1 MRDILIF
8 MMLCLLLAV
17 ATFTGEILF
26 GEGVE
31 VDAIR
36 TLIKERI

>member
-1 MRDILIF
+1 MKIIFIF
-8 MMLCLLLAV
+8 MTLCLLLAV
-17 ATFTGEILF
+17 ATFSGEILF